1 MKTKYIS
8 SIILFFSF
16 FIGVGQELILT
27 SSNDNLGEICQNKRV
42 VLRIANPHLYTD
54 FVWTKTVFNPFVETI
69 LEHPLDSLVLK
80 KENPDIYLY
89 TVTALFNGVSKN
101 SNEKRMFIKPARS
114 YNLLTGG
121 VPAMERETICT
132 TQSVTIGYDPG
143 QLTDKT
149 FHWNTGETT
158 SSLNIDRN
166 GIYQLQVFDPD
177 YPACFSY
184 DEVEVKILIPT
195 VTVIEP
201 MKSLCKGTEISIQ
214 PDVLPYDPFTDLI
227 YNWDNGAANS
237 PNLIVSS
244 AGRHKLVTSYQ
255 STQGGTCKDSVY
267 FDILENENPHITAIG
282 EVNTPEI
289 PHNIDITD
297 YIQSPEKYTYE
308 WINDEQQ
315 IISQLPTV
323 TLTKEGVYN
332 VRITDKTTICS
343 SSTSLKLVLVPI
355 IIPPVTPPVV
365 PEEDDVEVVKESFFV
380 PTVFSPNESNEDNNS
395 LRIYGEFIS
404 NDNFI
409 YEVYN
414 RWGEIVFTTNDLD
427 FAKNIGWT
435 GQKNNSGDVLQSGVY
450 TYRVKGQFTNGS
462 PFDKIGSSTLLQ

>member
-1 MKTKYIS
+1 
-8 SIILFFSF
+8 
-16 FIGVGQELILT
+16 
-27 SSNDNLGEICQNKRV
+27 
-42 VLRIANPHLYTD
+42 
-54 FVWTKTVFNPFVETI
+54 
-69 LEHPLDSLVLK
+69 
-80 KENPDIYLY
+80 
-89 TVTALFNGVSKN
+89 
-101 SNEKRMFIKPARS
+101 IKPARS